1 MVQQLQA
8 SLELFKAKLSRY
20 IAAWVFASIVG
31 IELVILVPSYYR
43 QKQEQLSRLE
53 RISYEVFS
61 PTLVR
66 ATQSGQTPA
75 GLLRTINQNLKSG
88 SVILG
93 GTLYTR
99 DGKLLESFGERPELT
114 YKSCC
119 GNGMV
124 QARQYQGDRYDVVW
138 SPSVLNQQYVL
149 VVRHDATSVQQE
161 LNGFIQRIA
170 ALILIIA
177 VFVTLATMLTLG
189 FTVIN
194 PILQLRDDLLAAGEA
209 ISNDL
214 SDPKFAAM
222 TVQRQDELGEV
233 LTAFHDLF
241 HRVRQEIC
249 DRRQAEANLRT
260 EQAKADRLLL
270 NILPAEIAEKLK
282 RDQSA
287 IADRFEEVTILF
299 ADIVNFTEL
308 STQISPVELVSCLNE
323 IFSAFDQL
331 AEHHNLEKIKTIG
344 DAYMVVGGLPTPRP
358 DHVEAI
364 GQMALDMQR
373 EITRFQTRLGTRFQL
388 RIGIHTGT
396 VVAGVI
402 GLKKFSYDLWGDA
415 VNLASRMESH
425 GIIGEIQVSEATHDR
440 LQHQFL
446 LEKRGLIAV
455 KGRGEVMTYLLKAQK

>member
-1 MVQQLQA
+1 MVQRLHA
-8 SLELFKAKLSRY
+8 SLDLFKAKLSRY

-43 QKQEQLSRLE
+43 QKQEQLSKLE

-61 PTLVR
+61 PALVKT
-66 ATQSGQTPA
+66 TQSGKTPT
-75 GLLRTINQNLKSG
+75 GLLQTINQNLKSG

-93 GTLYTR
+93 GSLYSR
-99 DGKLLESFGERPELT
+99 DGKLLESFGERPQLT

-138 SPSVLNQQYVL
+138 SPSLLNNQYVL

-170 ALILIIA
+170 ALVLIIA

-194 PILQLRDDLLAAGEA
+194 PILRLRDDLLAAGEA
-209 ISNDL
+209 ITKDL

-222 TVQRQDELGEV
+222 VEQRQDELGEV
-233 LTAFHDLF
+233 TAAFHDLF
-241 HRVRQEIC
+241 RRVRQEIS
-249 DRRQAEANLRT
+249 DRRQAEADLRI
-260 EQAKADRLLL
+260 EQAKAERLLL

-282 RDQSA
+282 QDQTA

-308 STQISPVELVSCLNE
+308 STKISPVELVSCLNQ

-331 AEHHNLEKIKTIG
+331 AEQHGLEKIKTIG

-364 GQMALDMQR
+364 GQMALDMQQ
-373 EITRFQTRLGTRFQL
+373 EITKFQTRLGTSFQL
-388 RIGIHTGT
+388 RIGIHTGP

-425 GIIGEIQVSEATHDR
+425 GIVGEIQVSDTTYDR
-440 LQHQFL
+440 LKHKFL
-446 LEKRGLIAV
+446 LEKRGLISV
-455 KGRGEVMTYLLKAQK
+455 KGRGEVVTYLLKSQK

>member
-1 MVQQLQA
+1 MVQQLHA
-8 SLELFKAKLSRY
+8 SLDLFKAKLSRY
-20 IAAWVFASIVG
+20 IAAWVFTSIVG
-31 IELVILVPSYYR
+31 IELVILIPSYYR
-43 QKQEQLSRLE
+43 QEQEQLSKLE

-61 PTLVR
+61 PTLVET
-66 ATQSGQTPA
+66 AQLSKTPA
-75 GLLRTINQNLKSG
+75 GLLRTVRQNLKPG
-88 SVILG
+88 SVIRG
-93 GTLYTR
+93 GALYTIN
-99 DGKLLESFGERPELT
+99 GSLLETFGEPPQLT
-114 YKSCC
+114 PKSWA

-124 QARQYQGDRYDVVW
+124 QARRYQGDRYDVVW
-138 SPSVLNQQYVL
+138 SPAVLNGQYIL

-170 ALILIIA
+170 VLVLIIA

-194 PILQLRDDLLAAGEA
+194 PILRLRDDLLAAGEA
-209 ISNDL
+209 ITKDL

-222 TVQRQDELGEV
+222 AVQRQDELGEV
-233 LTAFHDLF
+233 TAAFHDLF
-241 HRVRQEIC
+241 RRVRQEIC
-249 DRRQAEANLRT
+249 DRRQAEANLRA
-260 EQAKADRLLL
+260 EQEKADRLLL

-282 RDQSA
+282 QDQTA

-299 ADIVNFTEL
+299 ADIVSFTEL
-308 STQISPVELVSCLNE
+308 STKISPIELVSCLNE

-331 AEHHNLEKIKTIG
+331 AEQHDLEKIKTIG

-358 DHVEAI
+358 DHAEAI
-364 GQMALDMQR
+364 AQMALDMQR
-373 EITRFQTRLGTRFQL
+373 EITKFQTCIGTNFQL

-425 GIIGEIQVSEATHDR
+425 GIVGAIQVSDTTYDR
-440 LQHQFL
+440 LKHKFL
-446 LEKRGLIAV
+446 LEKRGLISV
-455 KGRGEVMTYLLKAQK
+455 KGRGEVLTYLLKS